1 MRLVAV
7 RYSLR
12 SPWQTAGNS
21 LLNNASGVE
30 KGRAKMDAKELAQ
43 IEQRLA
49 EGYYDTD
56 PEALEAMRRLVA
68 AVRRLREEAESTLPN
83 TAEQM
88 N

>member
-1 MRLVAV
+1 
-7 RYSLR
+7 
-12 SPWQTAGNS
+12 
-21 LLNNASGVE
+21 
-30 KGRAKMDAKELAQ
+30 MDARELAQ

-68 AVRRLREEAESTLPN
+68 AVRRLREEAESTLPGSV
-83 TAEQM
+83 AEM